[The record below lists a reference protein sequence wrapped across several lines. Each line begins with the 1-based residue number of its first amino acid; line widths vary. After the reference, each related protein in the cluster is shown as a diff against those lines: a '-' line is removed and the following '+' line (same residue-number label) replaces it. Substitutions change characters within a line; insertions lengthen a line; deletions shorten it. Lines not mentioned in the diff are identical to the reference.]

1 MTMSDSVADFL
12 TRIRNAL
19 DADHDDVARARLAA
33 EPGARARAARRRATS
48 RTSAS
53 SRPTRPPGSR
63 ERKSTTQFDALRIKL
78 KYTEDREPV
87 ISGMR
92 CISKPGRRQYATA
105 DQLPRVQGGMGTAI
119 LTTSR
124 GVMTAYQA
132 RDQRVGGEVLA
143 YIW

>member
-1 MTMSDSVADFL
+1 MSASVADCL

-19 DADHDDVARARLAA
+19 GADHEDVLVPASRLNQELARVLQQ
-33 EPGARARAARRRATS
+33 EGYIEDFGVEQT
-48 RTSAS
+48 TQ
-53 SRPTRPPGSR
+53 PPGSR
-63 ERKSTTQFDALRIKL
+63 ESKSTTQFDVLRIRL
-78 KYTEDREPV
+78 KYTEARRPV
-87 ISGMR
+87 IQGMR
-92 CISKPGRRQYATA
+92 CISKPGRRQYSSA
-105 DQLPRVQGGMGTAI
+105 DSLPRVQGGMGTAI

>member
-1 MTMSDSVADFL
+1 MSDSVADCL

-19 DADHDDVARARLAA
+19 GADHEDVVVPASRLNQELARVLHQ
-33 EPGARARAARRRATS
+33 EGYIEDFGIEQTH
-48 RTSAS
+48 
-53 SRPTRPPGSR
+53 RPPGSR
-63 ERKSTTQFDALRIKL
+63 ERKSTTQFDALRIRL
-78 KYTEDREPV
+78 KYTEAREPV

-92 CISKPGRRQYATA
+92 CVSKAGRRQYASA
-105 DQLPRVQGGMGTAI
+105 DELPRVQGGMGTAI

>member
-1 MTMSDSVADFL
+1 MSDSVADCL

-19 DADHDDVARARLAA
+19 GADHEDVVVPASRLNQELARVLRQ
-33 EPGARARAARRRATS
+33 EGYIEDFGIEQTN
-48 RTSAS
+48 
-53 SRPTRPPGSR
+53 RPPGSGKR
-63 ERKSTTQFDALRIKL
+63 NSSAQFDALRIRL
-78 KYTEDREPV
+78 KYTEARQPV

-92 CISKPGRRQYATA
+92 CVSKPGRRQYASA
-105 DQLPRVQGGMGTAI
+105 DKLPRVQGGMGTAI

-143 YIW
+143 YVW

>member
-1 MTMSDSVADFL
+1 MSDSVADTL

-19 DADHDDVARARLAA
+19 GADHEDVVVPASRMNRELARVLRQ
-33 EPGARARAARRRATS
+33 EGYIEDFGVEQTTEPPGARKTKGTS
-48 RTSAS
+48 
-53 SRPTRPPGSR
+53 
-63 ERKSTTQFDALRIKL
+63 QFDVLRIRL
-78 KYTEDREPV
+78 KYTEARQPV

-92 CISKPGRRQYATA
+92 SVSKPGRRQYSSA
-105 DQLPRVQGGMGTAI
+105 DRLPRVQGGMGTVI
-119 LTTSR
+119 MTTSR

>member
-1 MTMSDSVADFL
+1 MSDSVSDCL

-19 DADHDDVARARLAA
+19 GADHEDVVVPASRLNQELARVLQQEGYIENFGVEQTNTPPR
-33 EPGARARAARRRATS
+33 S
-48 RTSAS
+48 RK
-53 SRPTRPPGSR
+53 
-63 ERKSTTQFDALRIKL
+63 RKSTSQFDVLRIRL
-78 KYTEDREPV
+78 KYTEDRQPV

-92 CISKPGRRQYATA
+92 SVSKAGRRQYSSA
-105 DQLPRVQGGMGTAI
+105 DRLPRVQGGMGTAI

-132 RDQRVGGEVLA
+132 REERVGGEVVA

>member
-1 MTMSDSVADFL
+1 MSYSVADTL

-19 DADHDDVARARLAA
+19 GADHEDVVVPASRLNQELARVLRQ
-33 EPGARARAARRRATS
+33 EGYIEDFGIEQTN
-48 RTSAS
+48 
-53 SRPTRPPGSR
+53 RPPGSGKR
-63 ERKSTTQFDALRIKL
+63 NSSAQFDALRIRL
-78 KYTEDREPV
+78 KYTEARQPV

-92 CISKPGRRQYATA
+92 CVSKPGRRQYASA
-105 DQLPRVQGGMGTAI
+105 DKLPRVQGGMGTAI

-132 RDQRVGGEVLA
+132 REQRVGGEVLA